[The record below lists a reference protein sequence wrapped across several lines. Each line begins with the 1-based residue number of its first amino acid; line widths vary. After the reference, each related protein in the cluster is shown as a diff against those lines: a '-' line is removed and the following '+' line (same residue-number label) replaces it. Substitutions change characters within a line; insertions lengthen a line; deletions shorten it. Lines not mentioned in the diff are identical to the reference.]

1 MQDAGPERHRDQ
13 RVGDRVSRDGD
24 AEVPALVGALLEQQ
38 PGHGGDGDDRCHPA
52 DQAGRAVQFD
62 AVGQ

>member
-1 MQDAGPERHRDQ
+1 MQDQRSERHRDQ
-13 RVGDRVSRDGD
+13 RVGDRVADHGD
-24 AEVPALVGALLEQQ
+24 AQVPALVGALLEQQ
-38 PGHGGDGDDRCHPA
+38 PGHGGDGDDRRYPA